1 MSKDKVYRSA
11 VDGKFVAEEE
21 AREHPDTTVAEA
33 VKEQRPTTTLME
45 DIKEVLNR
53 YSRENDS
60 NTPDSILAI
69 FIVDCLW
76 AFEQAVNRR
85 DKQRNH
91 PGEEPS

>member
-11 VDGKFVAEEE
+11 VDGKFVTEEE

-33 VKEQRPTTTLME
+33 VKEQRPTTLME
-45 DIKEVLNR
+45 DIKGVLNR

-85 DKQRNH
+85 DKQHNH